1 MKRTIIASFISL
13 AISLSLNSCNSVKS
27 AALDK
32 HYDDPTSV
40 SRSAAAAVSES
51 LSLSFSKTFPSAE
64 NVKWTGDAN
73 GYFVSFT
80 QFGIPS
86 KAAYDPQDDFL
97 YAMRYYN
104 EENLPVSVLVK
115 LKKKFADKKIS
126 SVTESST
133 PDNIT
138 YHVKLE
144 DKKSWYTVEV
154 TTSGDPVIEEYFKK

>member
-13 AISLSLNSCNSVKS
+13 AISLSLNSCSSAKS

-32 HYDDPTSV
+32 HYDAPTSV
-40 SRSAAAAVSES
+40 PLSASAGVSES
-51 LSLSFSKTFPSAE
+51 LSSSFSKTFPSAK
-64 NVKWTGDAN
+64 NVKWTGDAD

-115 LKKKFADKKIS
+115 LKKKFTDKKIS

-133 PDNIT
+133 LDNIT
-138 YHVKLE
+138 YHIKLE
-144 DKKSWYTVEV
+144 DKKSWYIVEV